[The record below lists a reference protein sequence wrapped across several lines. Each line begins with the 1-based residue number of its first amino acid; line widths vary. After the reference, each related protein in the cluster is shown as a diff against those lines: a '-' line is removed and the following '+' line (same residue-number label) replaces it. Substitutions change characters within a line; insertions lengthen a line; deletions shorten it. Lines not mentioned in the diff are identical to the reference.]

1 LPDTVIQ
8 LNFEQLLVMTGL
20 FLVGFVYASFFKNT
34 RAALLFAILIWL
46 IVGLGGH
53 VLFDGMS
60 WFSSRDLSS
69 SVILI
74 LPLNIFVLSLLP
86 DRHARSLSTV
96 LMVVLLLGELLVMF
110 FWQEQTHTWMTD
122 LNASILSMMP
132 DALQAIISSL
142 SVVLLGLA
150 AFIFFL
156 RWHQTDAV
164 MELMLSLMSCL
175 FIAGY
180 YQMSIYYLCMIS
192 GAGLIMLA
200 QLYQSHRM
208 AFVDALTG
216 LSNRRGMETELRTL
230 KKNYALGMLDIDL
243 FKKINDRYGHD
254 FGDQVLRTVATRARK
269 SGRCRIFRYGGE
281 EFCLVFRGGQFPMA
295 EESSEQIRQAI
306 CATPIAIRS
315 RFRTDKK
322 PKGSSKGAEKVASVK
337 VSVSIGLAMS
347 FGPEDP
353 ARVIEIADKAL
364 YAAKK
369 GGRNKVVARKV

>member
-1 LPDTVIQ
+1 
-8 LNFEQLLVMTGL
+8 MTGL
-20 FLVGFVYASFFKNT
+20 FVVGFVYASFFKNT

-46 IVGLGGH
+46 IIGLGGH
-53 VLFDGMS
+53 VLFDGLA
-60 WFSSRDLSS
+60 WFSSRNLSA
-69 SVILI
+69 SVILLLPFNI
-74 LPLNIFVLSLLP
+74 LVLSLLP
-86 DRHARSLSTV
+86 DRHARSLSSL
-96 LMVVLLLGELLVMF
+96 LMVILLLAEMALML
-110 FWQEQTHTWMTD
+110 FWQDPLQTTISD
-122 LNASILSMMP
+122 LNT
-132 DALQAIISSL
+132 AIISLMPERLQDYIPSL
-142 SVVLLGLA
+142 SVILLALA
-150 AFIFFL
+150 AFVFFI

-216 LSNRRGMETELRTL
+216 LSNRRGMETELRSL
-230 KKNYALGMLDIDL
+230 NRNYALAMLDIDL

-254 FGDQVLRTVATRARK
+254 FGDQVLRMVATRARK
-269 SGRCRIFRYGGE
+269 VGRCRIFRYGGE

-295 EESSEQIRQAI
+295 EETCEQIRQAI

-315 RFRTDKK
+315 RFRTERKPKNSDKK
-322 PKGSSKGAEKVASVK
+322 ATEKVASVK
-337 VSVSIGLAMS
+337 VSASIGLAMS
-347 FGPEDP
+347 FGQEDP
-353 ARVIEIADKAL
+353 ERVIEIADKAL